1 LETLGWR
8 ETQKGPVNHPISHIV
23 IKTSPSINPFFN
35 LLRKMGVAEEDDLK
49 PF

>member
-8 ETQKGPVNHPISHIV
+8 ETQKGSVNHPISYVV
-23 IKTSPSINPFFN
+23 IRTSPSINPFLN
-35 LLRKMGVAEEDDLK
+35 LLRKMGVAEEDDLI